1 MQTRGQVTAELGKAI
16 IKFEREHMGR
26 GPKEVQT
33 YIINDMILV
42 RLKGVLTAAEHK
54 LSRNKEGI
62 DLIKRVRSNLL
73 EHSRSLLEEIVFEI
87 LETRVVSMHTD
98 ISTKT
103 GDRVIIFMVEEDLE
117 QKYPCT
123 SREKKVE

>member
-1 MQTRGQVTAELGKAI
+1 MQTRGQVTAELSKAI
-16 IKFEREHMGR
+16 IKFERGHMGR

-33 YIINDMILV
+33 HLVNDMVVI

-54 LSRNKEGI
+54 LARNNEGI

-73 EHSRSLLEEIVFEI
+73 EHSRSLLEEIIFEI
-87 LETRVVSMHTD
+87 LGTRVISMHTD

-103 GDRVIIFMVEEDLE
+103 GDRVIIFMVEENLE
-117 QKYPCT
+117 QKYPC
-123 SREKKVE
+123 SSKEKRIK